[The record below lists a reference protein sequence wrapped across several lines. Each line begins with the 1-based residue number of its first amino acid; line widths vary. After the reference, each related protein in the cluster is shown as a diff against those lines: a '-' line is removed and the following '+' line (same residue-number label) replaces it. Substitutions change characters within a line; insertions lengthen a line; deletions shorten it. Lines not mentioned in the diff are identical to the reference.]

1 MLSVV
6 QLLCDLSEAPD
17 TPFIADTIEPGL
29 RGELSA
35 LQRLGAVR
43 DGPRPDTITCRACD
57 SDHFAAVDFDGRTQR
72 YFPVFMPGG
81 WGCLGQWR
89 RSCDAPLLTRNGLLD
104 WLTSTLEISMSR
116 SRRGLINRKVWHLGD
131 ATCGGTLMT
140 VIFARRVISQSELDG
155 LASVLR
161 PIHRAEKGVVITT
174 SPRVARQVRL
184 PGGYEFLDLSE
195 IARSEGDRL
204 MLDASTNSRIAWIK
218 GMEPTTAKGAP
229 ARRGEGHRP
238 QQWSRAYST
247 SVVAEERFSRTI
259 RQKRK
264 PFWPN
269 GRSTRR
275 ARSRQNIST
284 VRRHVKITIGANG
297 PS

>member
-57 SDHFAAVDFDGRTQR
+57 SDHFAAVDFDERTQR
-72 YFPVFMPGG
+72 YFH
-81 WGCLGQWR
+81 
-89 RSCDAPLLTRNGLLD
+89 SCPDAGIVWVNGNDLTTLRFDAEWLVD

-204 MLDASTNSRIAWIK
+204 MLDAVPLGTGSKAWN
-218 GMEPTTAKGAP
+218 
-229 ARRGEGHRP
+229 RRLQRGHRPGREGHRP

-275 ARSRQNIST
+275 ARSRRTSQRCAGMCQN
-284 VRRHVKITIGANG
+284 
-297 PS
+297 

>member
-57 SDHFAAVDFDGRTQR
+57 SDHFAAVDFDERTQR
-72 YFPVFMPGG
+72 YFH
-81 WGCLGQWR
+81 
-89 RSCDAPLLTRNGLLD
+89 SCPDAGIVWVNGNDLTTLRFDAEWLVD

-204 MLDASTNSRIAWIK
+204 MLDAVPLGYWIK

-229 ARRGEGHRP
+229 AREGRPSSAAMVAGIFNIRRSRGEIFKNDSAEAKAILAE
-238 QQWSRAYST
+238 WSQHAS
-247 SVVAEERFSRTI
+247 S
-259 RQKRK
+259 QK
-264 PFWPN
+264 PP
-269 GRSTRR
+269 
-275 ARSRQNIST
+275 NIST
-284 VRRHVKITIGANG
+284 VRRHVSKLIGANG